1 MSDFHYVRC
10 TVTGNALAVS
20 KNKGT
25 PSVKISLAS
34 VPKPDEPSRQLW
46 CDLWLT
52 DATQERTIETLEKVL
67 GWHGNSFAELNEP
80 CFDGVEV
87 IAVCAWEQDDNGI
100 DREKVVFL
108 NSTAGGGVK
117 KAEAGDVRAIA
128 SKLDGFLKLSRA
140 GKPKAPQA
148 PKAAPKYDDDLPFGG

>member
-34 VPKPDEPSRQLW
+34 VPHEGEISRNLW

-67 GWHGNSFAELNEP
+67 GWQGQSFAELNEP
-80 CFDGVEV
+80 CFSGVEV
-87 IAVCAWEQDDNGI
+87 IAVCAWEEDDNGI
-100 DREKVVFL
+100 NREKVAFL
-108 NSTAGGGVK
+108 NSAAGGGVK
-117 KAEAGDVRAIA
+117 KADPQDVRSIT
-128 SKLDGFLKLSRA
+128 SKMDGFLKLSRA

-148 PKAAPKYDDDLPFGG
+148 PKAAAKYDDDLPFG